1 MEDGSSELEQ
11 PRGGRRKSSVRLAGD
26 AAIGDPYHS
35 GHFEFSPKNQLKVAA
50 LGGDKSPT
58 DIMEGVEEGKLILDE
73 VADIMICWN
82 PGKKAITQD
91 LEQARFSIKDTLL
104 TRQQLAQTPVLLKR
118 AAECIVDFCPD
129 MLWRGMLLRIA
140 SEAGYGN
147 KQVRDRMCLN
157 GNYCDKATITKRIGS
172 ALGQK
177 QQAPAKRKGK
187 TIELALSPA
196 QGEEK
201 VKGYTRGE
209 EEYYNEN
216 VEDFGNYV
224 SFFGHRASH
233 RSQLQ
238 LNQTS
243 SRGAKRKAIVLDA
256 GGVKPA
262 ASSSRRN
269 KVKETM
275 ETPETMEV
283 SDEAETSAGE
293 GESSEDEDI
302 NDADAVSIQSDT
314 LLDEIE
320 DD

>member
-1 MEDGSSELEQ
+1 MED
-11 PRGGRRKSSVRLAGD
+11 
-26 AAIGDPYHS
+26 
-35 GHFEFSPKNQLKVAA
+35 
-50 LGGDKSPT
+50 
-58 DIMEGVEEGKLILDE
+58 VEESRLTLDE
-73 VADIMICWN
+73 CGDITICWN

-91 LEQARFSIKDTLL
+91 LEQARFSIKDTIL
-104 TRQQLAQTPVLLKR
+104 TRQQLAQTPVLIKR

-177 QQAPAKRKGK
+177 QQAPAKRAKK
-187 TIELALSPA
+187 VIDPASSP
-196 QGEEK
+196 QPGEEK
-201 VKGYTRGE
+201 IKGYTKGE

-243 SRGAKRKAIVLDA
+243 SKRKAAVLDA
-256 GGVKPA
+256 DDGK
-262 ASSSRRN
+262 ASASTSREN
-269 KVKETM
+269 EDGQSM
-275 ETPETMEV
+275 QSPEVMDI
-283 SDEAETSAGE
+283 SDEVDTTAAE
-293 GESSEDEDI
+293 GEDSEGGDVS
-302 NDADAVSIQSDT
+302 DADAVSIQSDT